1 MKALKLILAVA
12 VLAISACE
20 ATSPV
25 ALPQDRDL
33 EQADGPCDPDMA
45 PC

>member
-25 ALPQDRDL
+25 SLPQDRGL
-33 EQADGPCDPDMA
+33 EQANTCDPDIA